1 MYVFYYQS
9 YERLLRN
16 LVIIMAFKQIFW
28 NVLEYTLLKCK
39 VGRKITKV
47 ERLFDER
54 RQVVI
59 NNTEADQLKLELED
73 LRLHREIERQLQM
86 QPAPETLVYFYNEA
100 VIQMGFIAF
109 FAVVFPFA
117 PLFSFL
123 TNLLEVVIKL
133 KTFAEYGK
141 RNLAQCA
148 SGAGNWMSITSFITY
163 FAIPINLAILLYAR
177 KPADE

>member
-1 MYVFYYQS
+1 
-9 YERLLRN
+9 
-16 LVIIMAFKQIFW
+16 
-28 NVLEYTLLKCK
+28 
-39 VGRKITKV
+39 
-47 ERLFDER
+47 
-54 RQVVI
+54 
-59 NNTEADQLKLELED
+59 
-73 LRLHREIERQLQM
+73 M